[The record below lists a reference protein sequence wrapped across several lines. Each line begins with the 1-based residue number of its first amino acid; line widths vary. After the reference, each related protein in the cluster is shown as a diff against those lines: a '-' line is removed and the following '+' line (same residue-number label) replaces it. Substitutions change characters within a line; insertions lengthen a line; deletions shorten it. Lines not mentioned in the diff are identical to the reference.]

1 MCTRVCLLIS
11 LVFVT
16 ISPPQ
21 PTGRSLFT
29 FFMPAAVA
37 LMMVALDEMNSIV
50 RALRTSITV
59 ELADIKDILLM
70 DQSGDGEIDLSEYTM
85 VSVST

>member
-1 MCTRVCLLIS
+1 
-11 LVFVT
+11 
-16 ISPPQ
+16 
-21 PTGRSLFT
+21 
-29 FFMPAAVA
+29 
-37 LMMVALDEMNSIV
+37 MMVALDEMNSIV